1 MATMSDID
9 AQRDAA
15 LAILDDK
22 ILQARKQRNAGV
34 PAAQEAQLD
43 QAINDLSEQR
53 QAVFDQ
59 AFERA
64 LDSDEMDKALAA
76 LRVATSEMNRVAAE
90 MMTAT
95 TIINNLAALG
105 SAVEKVTTALKG

>member
-22 ILQARKQRNAGV
+22 ILEARKQRNAGV

-43 QAINDLSEQR
+43 QAIEDLTEQR

-76 LRVATSEMNRVAAE
+76 LRAATSNMNKVAAQ
-90 MMTAT
+90 MTTAT
-95 TIINNLAALG
+95 SIINNLAALG